1 MNGKLRPRLVFG
13 ARLALAA
20 AIITLVVRSIGWT
33 DVMTPLRQARPGMLA
48 TGILLVVPFSLLKA
62 QRWRLLLGA
71 TGVPQTQMQALRIL
85 LAGQGVGAIT
95 PARVGEVSRVLFLP
109 EGARARGV
117 AVTFIDRCFDVLSI
131 CLLSLPGAIYFFSW
145 YGGLMIGALAAASA
159 AGIVLPRL
167 APLLPTRVVA
177 AVERRFPGVST
188 STRFTP
194 RVLAVAMVWSALAY
208 AAGYAIAFFFVLAFQ
223 SVSFTLGCLVF
234 PLVTITN
241 ILPLTPGGLGVR
253 EGAAALLFEMAH
265 LSPGVGVLAYLLMY
279 VLMVAL
285 PGVLGMLWAS
295 LVPMQQ
301 TGAVVANADR
311 LPDAMAPGD
320 DSLSVGA
327 APDVDGLPIGAAP
340 DVDDLPIG
348 ATRDADGVLADST
361 LEPSP
366 SPADAPLPVLGRGA
380 DDTTVTS
387 PASPRA
393 SRRRSSPSPDI
404 WRPPSIEFAHCCHCG
419 MCTGACTH
427 GSLHLDENAY
437 PALTP
442 GSEPRCGFCDM
453 LCPGREIDFT
463 ALERQFIDG
472 PHRDPFAGRYQTVW
486 LGRDP
491 DDEAVLRSSSGGV
504 VSALVAHALKQG
516 LADVSVGAHFK
527 TPTRTAPLLVR
538 TAEDIEACRQSKY
551 QVTAVCDLLKDVP
564 ADQRIIFVG
573 TGCQVAA
580 VRMLQARNRKW
591 RDRIPY
597 VVGVFCATGNQE
609 PEAVDFLLRA
619 MNVRPEE
626 VESFS
631 FRHGRYPGCAR
642 AVLRDGTVRTLSKDA
657 YKWLYVLFTEE
668 RCMSCHD
675 LPNLLADVSMGDPF
689 DAATDP
695 IGQSAVLV
703 RTQRGQSLIESA
715 VAAGRLR
722 LEPLAV
728 DRLVAAQAMAFQYAR
743 WGARRRLTG
752 RSLPRF
758 TLPDDDGD
766 PPPPPL
772 ATRLHIVALQTVFKH
787 RRLLRRLFKALPPA
801 VFRTVSRWSSRG

>member
-20 AIITLVVRSIGWT
+20 AIITLVVRGIGWT
-33 DVMTPLRQARPGMLA
+33 DILTPLRQARPGMLA

-145 YGGLMIGALAAASA
+145 CGGLMIGALAAASA

-301 TGAVVANADR
+301 TGAVVANAGR

-320 DSLSVGA
+320 DGFSVGA
-327 APDVDGLPIGAAP
+327 APDADVAA
-340 DVDDLPIG
+340 
-348 ATRDADGVLADST
+348 ADST
-361 LEPSP
+361 LEPARSP
-366 SPADAPLPVLGRGA
+366 TDVPLPVLGRGA
-380 DDTTVTS
+380 GDATATS
-387 PASPRA
+387 PTSPRA
-393 SRRRSSPSPDI
+393 SRRRFSPSPDI
-404 WRPPSIEFAHCCHCG
+404 WRPPSIEFSHCCHCG

-442 GSEPRCGFCDM
+442 ASEPRCGFCDM

-504 VSALVAHALKQG
+504 VSALVAYALEQG
-516 LADVSVGAHFK
+516 LADVSVGARFK

-580 VRMLQARNRKW
+580 VRLLQARNRKW

-597 VVGVFCATGNQE
+597 VIGVFCATGNQE

-619 MNVRPEE
+619 MNVRSEE

-668 RCMSCHD
+668 RCMSCRD

-728 DRLVAAQAMAFQYAR
+728 DRLVAAQALAFQYAR
-743 WGARRRLTG
+743 WGARRRLRG
-752 RSLPRF
+752 RDLPKF
-758 TLPDDDGD
+758 TLSDDD
-766 PPPPPL
+766 PLPPPPL
-772 ATRLHIVALQTVFKH
+772 ATRLHILALQTVFKH
-787 RRLLRRLFKALPPA
+787 RRLLRRLFNALPPV
-801 VFRTVSRWSSRG
+801 VFRAVSRWSSRG